1 MKTEIKMIVISFV
14 LIFLYIG
21 IFTYCVNAMQKDFHV
36 LQVGIYS
43 KEENKNQKIN
53 ELKDKGMVAEY
64 YKQDGKFY
72 IISFLSDN
80 LDDVEKYQKERDNI
94 IADNV
99 LELSAR
105 VLKEIGGMKHL
116 NEMNYAFLTSI
127 KGIKQAKAI
136 EILGVIEFAKRM
148 HNINYQS
155 EVLNDPHLI
164 YQWMKNKMMFL
175 NQEHFVVL
183 CLDTKSKRN
192 I

>member
-1 MKTEIKMIVISFV
+1 
-14 LIFLYIG
+14 
-21 IFTYCVNAMQKDFHV
+21 
-36 LQVGIYS
+36 
-43 KEENKNQKIN
+43 
-53 ELKDKGMVAEY
+53 
-64 YKQDGKFY
+64 
-72 IISFLSDN
+72 
-80 LDDVEKYQKERDNI
+80 
-94 IADNV
+94 
-99 LELSAR
+99 
-105 VLKEIGGMKHL
+105 MKHL

-183 CLDTKSKRN
+183 CLDTKCRLIKEKTLFIGTSNMSIVSPKEIFKEAIASN
-192 I
+192 STFIIICHNHPSGDCYPSDEDIHLTNHIKKSGEMIGIKVLDHIIIGKNEFYSFEMGKKVKI